1 MFSFVIPTFWAC
13 DISKFDSLVD
23 KLTTCDSVSEILIV
37 NNAPYKYSHRYSY
50 NSKVKELVF
59 QDIYL
64 YQSWN
69 IGVYQSKND
78 FICLMSDM
86 VEFNLD
92 VMKFIHSEMSRND
105 FHILGVAK
113 ECLSIDE
120 DSEYSISKIE
130 MRNKYW
136 ATLLFTKKDKYTW
149 IPDDF
154 RVYFGDDYLIQQS
167 MGHIC
172 KLNGLKVRV
181 TNSLFD
187 GINVDEIINNDTTN
201 SYKYSLPLSY
211 DY

>member
-1 MFSFVIPTFWAC
+1 
-13 DISKFDSLVD
+13 
-23 KLTTCDSVSEILIV
+23 
-37 NNAPYKYSHRYSY
+37 
-50 NSKVKELVF
+50 
-59 QDIYL
+59 
-64 YQSWN
+64 
-69 IGVYQSKND
+69 
-78 FICLMSDM
+78 
-86 VEFNLD
+86 
-92 VMKFIHSEMSRND
+92 
-105 FHILGVAK
+105 
-113 ECLSIDE
+113 
-120 DSEYSISKIE
+120 

-181 TNSLFD
+181 TNSLFE